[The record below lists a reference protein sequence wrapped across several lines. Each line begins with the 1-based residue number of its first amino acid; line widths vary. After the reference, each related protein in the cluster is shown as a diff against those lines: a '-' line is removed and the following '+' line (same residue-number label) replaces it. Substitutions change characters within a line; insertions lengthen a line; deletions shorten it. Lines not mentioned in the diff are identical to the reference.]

1 MAPGTP
7 HMNLLGFH
15 RIGAGKTIT
24 FLNCAERWLDKGKPL
39 VILPASLIGGVRNEL
54 RGPFA
59 DYKYISKEESE
70 ELKILTPTNARYK
83 EIIHK
88 SDELIDRN
96 YDIMSYNKFVTDNKD
111 LDPPI
116 MIIDE
121 VHNVLNSSGTYYREI
136 MKFIE

>member
-54 RGPFA
+54 RGPFL
-59 DYKYISKEESE
+59 KYLRQPMRDIKK
-70 ELKILTPTNARYK
+70 LYINQMNLLIATMILCHTINLLPIIKI
-83 EIIHK
+83 
-88 SDELIDRN
+88 
-96 YDIMSYNKFVTDNKD
+96 
-111 LDPPI
+111 
-116 MIIDE
+116 
-121 VHNVLNSSGTYYREI
+121 
-136 MKFIE
+136 